1 MGMPVTTAPQRR
13 RRPAEATR
21 SIIPER
27 ICLHD
32 GREFLVRD
40 LLVKPRDRRSY
51 NLKTGQEF
59 GQRIKRKITK
69 DVDTT
74 DTE

>member
-27 ICLHD
+27 ICLRD

-51 NLKTGQEF
+51 NLQTGTSVVS
-59 GQRIKRKITK
+59 RTRSKIAK
-69 DVDTT
+69 PVDTGRK
-74 DTE
+74 E